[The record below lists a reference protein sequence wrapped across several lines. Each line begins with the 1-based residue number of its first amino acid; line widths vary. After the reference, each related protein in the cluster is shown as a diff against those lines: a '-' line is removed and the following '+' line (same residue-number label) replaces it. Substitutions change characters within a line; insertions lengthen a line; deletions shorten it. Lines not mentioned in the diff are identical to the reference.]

1 MNKYEIIGLIETK
14 KKEIKAFE
22 LEAEAVVSK
31 IKKILNDS
39 WWELSLSNA
48 EWLKKKADELFRLM
62 QRCEELKK
70 QIESYKDLQKKI
82 VLEEV

>member
-14 KKEIKAFE
+14 RKEIKTFE
-22 LEAEAVVSK
+22 TEAETVVSK

-48 EWLKKKADELFRLM
+48 EWLKEKADELFRLM